1 MNHHECIQKAL
12 MIALSSNKKQI
23 ISIKNASKN
32 IRSSSSF
39 NRNIYF
45 RYGS

>member
-23 ISIKNASKN
+23 ISRKNASKN
-32 IRSSSSF
+32 IRSSSP
-39 NRNIYF
+39 NRSIYI

>member
-1 MNHHECIQKAL
+1 MNHHECIQKTL

-23 ISIKNASKN
+23 ISIKNFSKN
-32 IRSSSSF
+32 IRSSSF
-39 NRNIYF
+39 NRSINF

>member
-1 MNHHECIQKAL
+1 MNHHECIQKTL

-32 IRSSSSF
+32 IHSSSP
-39 NRNIYF
+39 NRSIYF

>member
-23 ISIKNASKN
+23 ISIKNASMDILEHIDPSKSN
-32 IRSSSSF
+32 
-39 NRNIYF
+39 
-45 RYGS
+45 

>member
-1 MNHHECIQKAL
+1 MNHHECIQKTL

-32 IRSSSSF
+32 IRSSSL
-39 NRNIYF
+39 NRSIYI

>member
-23 ISIKNASKN
+23 ISIKNSSKN
-32 IRSSSSF
+32 ILRSSP
-39 NRNIYF
+39 NRNIHF
-45 RYGS
+45 RYGR

>member
-23 ISIKNASKN
+23 ISRKNASKN
-32 IRSSSSF
+32 IHSSSL
-39 NRNIYF
+39 NRSINF

>member
-1 MNHHECIQKAL
+1 MNHHECIQRTL

-23 ISIKNASKN
+23 ISIKNISKN
-32 IRSSSSF
+32 IRSSSP
-39 NRNIYF
+39 NRSINF

>member
-32 IRSSSSF
+32 IRSSSP
-39 NRNIYF
+39 NRRINF

>member
-1 MNHHECIQKAL
+1 MNHHECIERTL

-32 IRSSSSF
+32 IRSSSF
-39 NRNIYF
+39 NRRINI

>member
-1 MNHHECIQKAL
+1 MNHHECIQRTL

-23 ISIKNASKN
+23 ISIKNTSKN
-32 IRSSSSF
+32 IRSSSF
-39 NRNIYF
+39 NRRINF